1 MALGGITLSQ
11 GLRTNLLSLQGLQEN
26 ISGTQNRLSTGKR
39 INSPIDGA
47 LNYFQSQG
55 LADRAKAFKELNDSI
70 GLGLSTINTASKN
83 LDRVKDL
90 LESAAGQLR
99 NALSAGGT
107 NAKLTSGFNFTSLS
121 ADFAPAAGAVNQF
134 DDGDAIKLSLLNP
147 SGAAATNVSIT
158 VAGKTVG
165 QLIDQING
173 DTTLNPAGAPRV
185 RAYLS
190 DGTSGSL
197 VIEVA
202 ESNASSTALVGAGNA
217 VGLQIDLVDA
227 APTTNDL
234 RSVFNFSGIGTG
246 ALGVSTATQVQVFG
260 TNNATRTA
268 AFSAYQT
275 TLEQVNKFAVDAG
288 FNGVNLLQGDSL
300 TTYFNSDNTTFL
312 RTQGS
317 FLSATNLGFN
327 VDNSKGTVS
336 TGGSFDGTQTA
347 LSRGFQSD
355 AEIRSSLTNLKRGNT
370 SVVALNQTL
379 SANLNILKARQTYT
393 SNYVTI
399 HDHASDDLVVADINQ
414 EGANLLA
421 LQTRQQLAV
430 QALSLA
436 GQSDQ
441 AVLRLF

>member
-11 GLRTNLLSLQGLQEN
+11 GLRSNLISLQGLQEN

-47 LNYFQSQG
+47 LNFFQSQG

-90 LESAAGQLR
+90 IESAAGQLR

-107 NAKLTSGFNFTSLS
+107 NAKVTSGFNFTSLS
-121 ADFAPAAGAVNQF
+121 TDFAPVTGTVNQF

-147 SGAAATNVSIT
+147 SGAAALNVSIT

-165 QLIDQING
+165 QVIDQING
-173 DTTLNPAGAPRV
+173 DTTLNPVGAPRV

-197 VIEVA
+197 VIELA
-202 ESNASSTALVGAGNA
+202 ETNASTATLVGAGNA
-217 VGLQIDLVDA
+217 AGLQVDLVDA
-227 APTTNDL
+227 GTANDL
-234 RSVFNFSGIGTG
+234 RSVFNYSGIGTG

-275 TLEQVNKFAVDAG
+275 TLEQINKFAEDAG

-317 FLSATNLGFN
+317 FLSSTNLGFN
-327 VDNSKGTVS
+327 VDNSKGTVI

-355 AEIRSSLTNLKRGNT
+355 SEIRSSLTNLKRAT
-370 SVVALNQTL
+370 SSVVATNQTL

-399 HDHASDDLVVADINQ
+399 HDNAADDLVVADINA
-414 EGANLLA
+414 EAANLLS